1 MIVWLIIK
9 QPVLYQCVVYYGFS
23 VSCLACDVAI
33 LAVPPVIPE
42 LEGDADT
49 KNFDDIPKDD
59 TPEETF
65 PVPKAYAGNHLPF
78 IGFTF
83 NRDHQ

>member
-1 MIVWLIIK
+1 MS
-9 QPVLYQCVVYYGFS
+9 QPLGCRRLYFPITILLLLEADIHFTILFS
-23 VSCLACDVAI
+23 
-33 LAVPPVIPE
+33 AVPPVIPE

-59 TPEETF
+59 TPQETF

>member
-1 MIVWLIIK
+1 MNNGIVFHALL
-9 QPVLYQCVVYYGFS
+9 VT
-23 VSCLACDVAI
+23 VA
-33 LAVPPVIPE
+33 AVPPVIPE
-42 LEGDADT
+42 LDSDADT
-49 KNFDDIPKDD
+49 RNFDDIPKDD

>member
-1 MIVWLIIK
+1 MSRAQQL
-9 QPVLYQCVVYYGFS
+9 QFA
-23 VSCLACDVAI
+23 VSLTACDALMF

-59 TPEETF
+59 TPQETF

-83 NRDHQ
+83 NRDCQ

>member
-1 MIVWLIIK
+1 ML
-9 QPVLYQCVVYYGFS
+9 PCGPHGLGLTLHFLCNYCVVML
-23 VSCLACDVAI
+23 CP
-33 LAVPPVIPE
+33 AVPPVIPE

-49 KNFDDIPKDD
+49 KNFDDIQKDD

-65 PVPKAYAGNHLPF
+65 PVPKAFAGNHLPF

-83 NRDHQ
+83 NRDYQ

>member
-1 MIVWLIIK
+1 MCWCAVKKLLTHWY
-9 QPVLYQCVVYYGFS
+9 PVQCCAVT
-23 VSCLACDVAI
+23 
-33 LAVPPVIPE
+33 AVPPVIPE

-49 KNFDDIPKDD
+49 KNFEDVQKDD

>member
-1 MIVWLIIK
+1 ML
-9 QPVLYQCVVYYGFS
+9 CS
-23 VSCLACDVAI
+23 
-33 LAVPPVIPE
+33 AVPPVIPE
-42 LEGDADT
+42 LDGDADT
-49 KNFDDIPKDD
+49 KNFDDIAKDD